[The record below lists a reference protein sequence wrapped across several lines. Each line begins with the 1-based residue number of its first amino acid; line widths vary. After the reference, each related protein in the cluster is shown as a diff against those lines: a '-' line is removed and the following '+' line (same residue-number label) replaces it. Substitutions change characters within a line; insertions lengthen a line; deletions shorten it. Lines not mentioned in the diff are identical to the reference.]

1 MKTEPDYF
9 LKIDMQN
16 NKMRKEQPNTK
27 KKNREGKK
35 EKGKIVRC
43 TYTLPVAH
51 AVPVRHG

>member
-35 EKGKIVRC
+35 EKRKNS
-43 TYTLPVAH
+43 
-51 AVPVRHG
+51 